1 MAVAVPSRGLNSS
14 HPLIL
19 LSDFCPKGS
28 LVSPVE
34 TGLSE
39 LKVPECAPD
48 EAEDIF
54 DVFFRLLLFFVRL
67 EAPLE

>member
-1 MAVAVPSRGLNSS
+1 M
-14 HPLIL
+14 L